1 MAIDINYNVKGLD
14 PLTAAI
20 NTMISKLDS
29 LGNALNGSPS
39 DEYIPK
45 HNPNNST
52 NDETPQPDNANN
64 LFADKINKTNIE
76 FSSLGSKINNLTEEF
91 RKMNDNLSREYND
104 SSGNTEN
111 KPKNKNDSDN
121 SGESAADRRKKD
133 NFKKY
138 FATAAMFGAGQQIGS
153 FAGTVGS
160 SAGALNSGYLNYAN
174 FETQYA
180 NKKISN
186 VQSALGSFGTLA
198 MASAPAMAMTGFG
211 IPAAVATAVAGLG
224 LNVLSNY
231 GGEKD
236 KALNEQNRQD
246 TLAYRLSNAGMD
258 TMSGKKIL
266 GNVGITKTQEQSLT
280 DRYSAYDPTLGDVAF
295 AARRDVANRMLKNG
309 TANDFNMDVNKFAML
324 SGNQNV
330 AQISGVASQVSAM
343 TGEPLNVV
351 MKQMND
357 NFTKWGGDTAG
368 NTAKMLEIMKSTG
381 MSQGQASDIVN
392 RYQYNDPM
400 LQNKVNLATSDPL
413 NRFNKALLMSIP
425 GVAGS
430 NIGQAQS
437 DADKLNINQNTV
449 LSHLKMQAYGFTGEN
464 VFANHLA
471 DMMPESAVTGNMQP
485 TQLMQQNQKNI
496 SDALKNL
503 TVTDQ
508 HVTATTVYLS
518 GAINSN
524 MSAVGNKISNAFNGI
539 PKTGASQPLFV
550 VHHRK

>member
-20 NTMISKLDS
+20 ETLISKFDS
-29 LGNALNGSPS
+29 LGGSLNTSFTDNNFKEMPRDSDVNAVPQANSPNSLFVDTLNKTSASFNGLNARLEKLTGEFEKMNRSLNS
-39 DEYIPK
+39 ANNE
-45 HNPNNST
+45 NAEENNSK
-52 NDETPQPDNANN
+52 NNNQKNNNGET
-64 LFADKINKTNIE
+64 
-76 FSSLGSKINNLTEEF
+76 
-91 RKMNDNLSREYND
+91 
-104 SSGNTEN
+104 
-111 KPKNKNDSDN
+111 
-121 SGESAADRRKKD
+121 AAERRKKD
-133 NFKKY
+133 NFIKY
-138 FATAAMFGAGQQIGS
+138 FATGAMLGAGQQIGN

-186 VQSALGSFGTLA
+186 EQSAMSGLGALA
-198 MASAPAMAMTGFG
+198 MGGAAMMPKASLLTRG
-211 IPAAVATAVAGLG
+211 ILAGGGAA
-224 LNVLSNY
+224 LNVLANY
-231 GGEKD
+231 FGEKD

-258 TMSGKKIL
+258 TMSGKSIL

-280 DRYSAYDPTLGDVAF
+280 NQYSAYDPTLGDVTF
-295 AARRDVANRMLKNG
+295 AARRDIANRMIKNS
-309 TANDFNMDVNKFAML
+309 TANDFNMDVNKFSML

-330 AQISGVASQVSAM
+330 TQISGVASQMSAM

-400 LQNKVNLATSDPL
+400 LQNKVNFASADPVSRL
-413 NRFNKALLMSIP
+413 NKAILMSIP
-425 GVAGS
+425 GVA
-430 NIGQAQS
+430 
-437 DADKLNINQNTV
+437 DADIHAAQIAGDKINPDKNFILAQ
-449 LSHLKMQAYGFTGEN
+449 LKMQAGGYTNEN
-464 VFANHLA
+464 MLATHLA

-485 TQLMQQNQKNI
+485 TPLQEQNQKNI
-496 SDALKNL
+496 QDALKNL
-503 TVTDQ
+503 TVTNQ
-508 HVTATTVYLS
+508 NVSATTVYLS
-518 GAINSN
+518 GVIKENASAI
-524 MSAVGNKISNAFNGI
+524 GNKTKNFYGI
-539 PKTGASQPLFV
+539 PKTGASQPLYV
-550 VHHRK
+550 VHHRKINNGS